1 VKQPIFVVN
10 TSGELLKM
18 QPSAPP
24 DEASLQDLIARHP
37 DIIGDS
43 DGSLLLIQREQPISD
58 SDGGSRWSLDHL
70 FATRSAVPVL
80 GGGAGVGPH
89 CRVSQRANDR

>member
-1 VKQPIFVVN
+1 MKQRIFVVN
-10 TSGELLKM
+10 TPGELLKM

-43 DGSLLLIQREQPISD
+43 DG
-58 SDGGSRWSLDHL
+58 
-70 FATRSAVPVL
+70 
-80 GGGAGVGPH
+80 
-89 CRVSQRANDR
+89 RVDPYECETTPPG